1 MSTTSSNKENPAEIL
16 KEKQR
21 KSTHHYEARKK
32 YKKNELQPD
41 IEIIE
46 KIVNPSE
53 LLTAFDNLE
62 TEIQLAG
69 KAQDFW
75 FSEKNT
81 FEKAFPEEFANM
93 VEIRRKAKQVIE
105 FNTNEIKP
113 LVESALKDKHNDS
126 HMKLAKLKIEQNKSH
141 AMWLT
146 LTGSSRRRY
155 QDIFP
160 MDWVSIEYL
169 GQNET
174 VEIGQNESVAIAEL
188 IARLPG
194 ADPKHQ
200 ANTLAGIVHGRTSI
214 YNANENEIDLAKI
227 NAEKELEMEK
237 ILKLSTAQQQP
248 NDATTTS
255 QNSAEQQVQK
265 LGTGTAN
272 IKDDADQQSSPST
285 PPKADTGGPTFFFEG
300 SHAYLTAI
308 RGLTPSSIRDC
319 LQNGNDIGQD
329 DSIKY
334 PNTTRFTDGNILLC
348 IKSKPYY
355 EDGTIRIKSGWKI
368 DPKTNKF
375 QDDSYRPADIP
386 SPSNEEGRGFF
397 VKAAHCVTSHV
408 KSLEDINKRS
418 QCRLREKDDKIYEL
432 KLANSRLKDDLEHC
446 HRRDSGRKR
455 RRTYDNSAV
464 GRHNRNQFSDARS
477 EHRRTSNGDNFPR
490 IDEQENSSRTA
501 NGRHSYGSSNGYNF

>member
-21 KSTHHYEARKK
+21 KSTRHCEARKK

-62 TEIQLAG
+62 TKIQLAG

-75 FSEKNT
+75 SSEKNT

-141 AMWLT
+141 AMWTLT
-146 LTGSSRRRY
+146 LTGSSRRSY
-155 QDIFP
+155 QDIFS

-237 ILKLSTAQQQP
+237 IQKLSTAQQQP
-248 NDATTTS
+248 N
-255 QNSAEQQVQK
+255 N
-265 LGTGTAN
+265 L
-272 IKDDADQQSSPST
+272 KDDADQQSSPST
-285 PPKADTGGPTFFFEG
+285 PPKADTGGPTFFLES

-329 DSIKY
+329 DSSKY

-355 EDGTIRIKSGWKI
+355 EDGTIRITSGWKI
-368 DPKTNKF
+368 DPKTNEF

-408 KSLEDINKRS
+408 KSLENINKRS
-418 QCRLREKDDKIYEL
+418 
-432 KLANSRLKDDLEHC
+432 
-446 HRRDSGRKR
+446 
-455 RRTYDNSAV
+455 
-464 GRHNRNQFSDARS
+464 
-477 EHRRTSNGDNFPR
+477 
-490 IDEQENSSRTA
+490 
-501 NGRHSYGSSNGYNF
+501 